1 MGGIMRKPGELK
13 PLAKMIK
20 VAVNELIFLSIMT
33 VILWSIGFIFGFML
47 SCWWFLLLI
56 PCAFFIDRV
65 YKRENDLQDY
75 LISI

>member
-20 VAVNELIFLSIMT
+20 VAVNELVFFSIMI
-33 VILWSIGFIFGFML
+33 VILWSVGIIFGFML

-56 PCAFFIDRV
+56 PCAFFGYLV
-65 YKRENDLQDY
+65 YKKENDLQDY